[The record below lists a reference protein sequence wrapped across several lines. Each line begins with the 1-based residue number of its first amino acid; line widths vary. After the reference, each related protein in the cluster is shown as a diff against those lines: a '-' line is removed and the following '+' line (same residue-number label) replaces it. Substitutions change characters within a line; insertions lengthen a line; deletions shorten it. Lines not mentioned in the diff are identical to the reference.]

1 MAAKIKKGDTV
12 EVTTGKDRGKRGT
25 VLRVFPER
33 ERVMVERVN
42 IVKKHQK
49 PNATTRQ
56 GGIIEKEA
64 SLHLSNVA
72 LRDRHE
78 RERIAVGEEH
88 PVRIHVEVPCA
99 RLFEVLPQALCFGG

>member
-1 MAAKIKKGDTV
+1 MAARIRKGDLV

-25 VLRVFPER
+25 VLRVHVAT
-33 ERVMVERVN
+33 ERVTVERVN

-64 SLHLSNVA
+64 SLHVSNVA
-72 LRDRHE
+72 LIHK
-78 RERIAVGEEH
+78 GEKTRVAFRVIDGKKKRWSKKHDEA
-88 PVRIHVEVPCA
+88 ID
-99 RLFEVLPQALCFGG
+99 G

>member
-12 EVTTGKDRGKRGT
+12 EVTVGRDRGKRGT
-25 VLRVFPER
+25 VLRVHPER
-33 ERVMVERVN
+33 ERVTIERVN

-64 SLHLSNVA
+64 SVHVSNVA
-72 LRDRHE
+72 LVHKGEKTRVSFRV
-78 RERIAVGEEH
+78 VGGRKLRWSKKHDEA
-88 PVRIHVEVPCA
+88 ID
-99 RLFEVLPQALCFGG
+99 G

>member
-1 MAAKIKKGDTV
+1 MAAKIRKGDTV
-12 EVTTGKDRGKRGT
+12 EVTVGRDRGKRGT
-25 VLRVFPER
+25 VLRVDPER
-33 ERVMVERVN
+33 GRVTVERVN

-72 LRDRHE
+72 LIHKGEKTRVAF
-78 RERIAVGEEH
+78 REVGGKKLRWSKKHDEA
-88 PVRIHVEVPCA
+88 ID
-99 RLFEVLPQALCFGG
+99 G

>member
-1 MAAKIKKGDTV
+1 MAARIRKGDMV
-12 EVTTGKDRGKRGT
+12 EVTVGKDRGKRGS
-25 VLRVFPER
+25 VLRVDPER
-33 ERVMVERVN
+33 GRVTVERVN

-72 LRDRHE
+72 LVHKGE
-78 RERIAVGEEH
+78 RTRVAFRVVGGKKLRWSKKHDEA
-88 PVRIHVEVPCA
+88 ID
-99 RLFEVLPQALCFGG
+99 G

>member
-1 MAAKIKKGDTV
+1 MSARIKKGDMV
-12 EVTTGKDRGKRGT
+12 EVTVGKDRGKRGT

-33 ERVMVERVN
+33 ERVMVERLN

-64 SLHLSNVA
+64 SVHVSNVA
-72 LRDRHE
+72 LVHKGEKTRVSFRV
-78 RERIAVGEEH
+78 VGGKKMRWSKKHDEA
-88 PVRIHVEVPCA
+88 ID
-99 RLFEVLPQALCFGG
+99 G